1 MSKTACFSGYLSVR
15 TYVLH
20 GVCLGLLLAVCGVS
34 FAVRAAENS
43 ENDGVPG
50 VLQYARKYS
59 EEKQTPRGEQVAR
72 GKVAEKKAGRTAAGP
87 GDTRALRRQVALR
100 EQELTQLRRELKRLR
115 DASPAAEK
123 SGVQAQ
129 LTTLQQEKMQWL
141 KGQEGLEKKIAALKQ
156 SLSAAQQDGQTLAKL
171 SSELETLRTQL
182 AKAEKERATL
192 LAEQK
197 TQTGQDAE
205 KVKALTTSLAEMT
218 RTLADMPVVTPEI
231 LTEESAK
238 ESYAAGVMF
247 GRDMLTLQA
256 AQAQLGLKT
265 DNRVL
270 LAGIRD
276 AVNRKVL
283 LNGDA
288 LDAALTVAEEKA
300 QKGRLKV
307 IADQKR
313 AGEAWLTR
321 FRKDKSVRQDDS
333 GFWYRM
339 DYPGDGELIR
349 GDETVVEVVVTEK
362 LTDGTVVED
371 MDARGRSLS
380 MALGDFPPL
389 FRGALMLMKNHGT
402 MTVVAPPALAYGDD
416 GYPPKVPP
424 GATVVYTLR
433 VENVMPAPAIV
444 LPDVRQKADEADRGT
459 MKP

>member
-1 MSKTACFSGYLSVR
+1 M
-15 TYVLH
+15 H
-20 GVCLGLLLAVCGVS
+20 GVCLGLLLAAGGTGL
-34 FAVRAAENS
+34 AVRAAGNS
-43 ENDGVPG
+43 EDDGVPG

-59 EEKQTPRGEQVAR
+59 EEKQVPEEEQVTH
-72 GKVAEKKAGRTAAGP
+72 GKVAEKKTGQATVGP
-87 GDTRALRRQVALR
+87 GDTRALRRQLALR

-115 DASPAAEK
+115 AAPPADEI
-123 SGVQAQ
+123 SGVQTQ
-129 LTTLQQEKMQWL
+129 LTTLKQEKKLWL
-141 KGQEGLEKKIAALKQ
+141 KSREGLEKEIAALKL
-156 SLSAAQQDGQTLAKL
+156 SLSDVQQDGQTKAKL
-171 SSELETLRTQL
+171 SVEAEALRAQL
-182 AKAEKERATL
+182 AKAEKEKSAL

-197 TQTGQDAE
+197 KQAGQDAE

-231 LTEESAK
+231 LTGESAK

-256 AQAQLGLKT
+256 AQAHLGLKT

-283 LNGDA
+283 LNGDV
-288 LDAALTVAEEKA
+288 LDAALMAAEEKA
-300 QKGRLKV
+300 QKGRLKM

-313 AGEAWLTR
+313 AGEVWLTG
-321 FRKDKSVRQDDS
+321 FRKNKNVRQDDS

-339 DYPGDGELIR
+339 DYPGDGELIH
-349 GDETVVEVVVTEK
+349 DDATVVEVVVTEK

-433 VENVMPAPAIV
+433 VENVTQAPEIV
-444 LPDVRQKADEADRGT
+444 LPDVSKKGADGRT

>member
-1 MSKTACFSGYLSVR
+1 MSKTACFSAGR
-15 TYVLH
+15 
-20 GVCLGLLLAVCGVS
+20 VCLCLLLAAGS
-34 FAVRAAENS
+34 MNLPVRAAPRGGD
-43 ENDGVPG
+43 DGVPG
-50 VLQYARKYS
+50 VLQYALKYS
-59 EEKQTPRGEQVAR
+59 EEKQSTSAAEDPRTR
-72 GKVAEKKAGRTAAGP
+72 TAEKKAGQVTRGPLSAGQA
-87 GDTRALRRQVALR
+87 DTRALRRQLTLR
-100 EQELTQLRRELKRLR
+100 EQEVTQLRQALKRLR
-115 DASPAAEK
+115 DAPPVAEM

-129 LTTLQQEKMQWL
+129 LTTLQQEKAQWL
-141 KGQEGLEKKIAALKQ
+141 KGRESLEKELAALKL
-156 SLSAAQQDGQTLAKL
+156 SLANAQQGGQAQVKLTGEIEVLKAKL
-171 SSELETLRTQL
+171 VQ
-182 AKAEKERATL
+182 AEKEKTTL

-197 TQTGQDAE
+197 TQRTEAAE
-205 KVKALTTSLAEMT
+205 KLKTLTASLTEMNQALS
-218 RTLADMPVVTPEI
+218 DMPVVTAET
-231 LTEESAK
+231 LTGDAAK

-256 AQAQLGLKT
+256 AQEMLGLKT

-276 AVNRKVL
+276 AVNKKVL

-313 AGEAWLTR
+313 AGEVWLTG
-321 FRKDKSVRQDDS
+321 FRKGKGVRQDES

-339 DYPGDGELIR
+339 DYPGDGDVIR
-349 GDETVVEVVVTEK
+349 DDETVVEVVVTEK

-380 MALGDFPPL
+380 MALGDFPPV
-389 FRGALMLMKNHGT
+389 FRSALMLMKNHST
-402 MTVVAPPALAYGDD
+402 MTVAAPPALAYGDE

-433 VENVMPAPAIV
+433 VENVTRAPEIV
-444 LPDVRQKADEADRGT
+444 LPDVSKKAADGRT
-459 MKP
+459 TKP

>member
-1 MSKTACFSGYLSVR
+1 MSKTDCFPGFLPVR

-20 GVCLGLLLAVCGVS
+20 GVCLGLLLAVCSAS
-34 FAVRAAENS
+34 FAVRAAGNRGD
-43 ENDGVPG
+43 DGVPG

-59 EEKQTPRGEQVAR
+59 EEKQLPRGEQVAR
-72 GKVAEKKAGRTAAGP
+72 RKVAEKKTGQAIVGP
-87 GDTRALRRQVALR
+87 GDTRVLRRKLALR
-100 EQELTQLRRELKRLR
+100 EQELTWLRRELKRLR
-115 DASPAAEK
+115 DAQSVTEA

-129 LTTLQQEKMQWL
+129 LVTLQQEKMQWL
-141 KGQEGLEKKIAALKQ
+141 KSREGLEKEIAALKL
-156 SLSAAQQDGQTLAKL
+156 SLSDVQQDGQTKAKL
-171 SSELETLRTQL
+171 SGEAEALRAQL
-182 AKAEKERATL
+182 AKAEKEKSAL

-197 TQTGQDAE
+197 KQAGQDAE

-231 LTEESAK
+231 LTGESAK

-256 AQAQLGLKT
+256 AQAMLGLKT

-283 LNGDA
+283 LNGDV
-288 LDAALTVAEEKA
+288 LDAALTAAEEKA

-313 AGEAWLTR
+313 AGEVWLTG
-321 FRKDKSVRQDDS
+321 FRKNKGVRQDNS

-339 DYPGDGELIR
+339 DYPGDGELIH
-349 GDETVVEVVVTEK
+349 DDTTVVEVVVTEK

-371 MDARGRSLS
+371 MDVRGRSLS

-389 FRGALMLMKNHGT
+389 FHSALMLMKNHGT
-402 MTVVAPPALAYGDD
+402 MTVVTPPALAYGDE
-416 GYPPKVPP
+416 GYPPRVPP

-433 VENVMPAPAIV
+433 VENVTTAPEIV
-444 LPDVRQKADEADRGT
+444 LPDVGKKSADSGT
-459 MKP
+459 TKP

>member
-43 ENDGVPG
+43 ENDGVPS

-141 KGQEGLEKKIAALKQ
+141 KGQEG
-156 SLSAAQQDGQTLAKL
+156 QT
-171 SSELETLRTQL
+171 L

-197 TQTGQDAE
+197 TQTGQDSE

-416 GYPPKVPP
+416 GYPPKIPP